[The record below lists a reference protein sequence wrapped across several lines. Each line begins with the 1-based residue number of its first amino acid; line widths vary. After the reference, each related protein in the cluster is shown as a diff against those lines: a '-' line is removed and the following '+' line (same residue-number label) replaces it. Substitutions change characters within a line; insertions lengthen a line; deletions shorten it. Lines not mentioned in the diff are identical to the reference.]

1 MIEENQVIIRRAQ
14 TSDLEKLKEFFIKAY
29 GESTVFQN
37 EEFLLYYYKTLYSEP
52 LYYSLVAVTLN
63 GEIVSHYGG
72 LDYKLILNDKIIP
85 VIWGVNAFTLPE
97 WRGKGINSKIVKY
110 IHDDNE
116 VNAVIGMPLNAP
128 IFYQKFGYNIFN
140 KETFN
145 RFIYALNS
153 KTFDIASHLGYP
165 HEKVNQVL
173 RVKNPDNVQIDSEKI
188 VELSVDN
195 CDSYIFDLEVD
206 ANLIATTYREI
217 DFLKWRVFENPY
229 IKYKVFGH
237 LNGNRIVSYI
247 VIREEVLLPMNYRVS
262 RIVDLFGNKE
272 GVVDLLNH
280 AIDYSI
286 RNNSIYIDF
295 SKYGLLYEEELI
307 KVGFD
312 KLENDEV
319 SILPLVT
326 APIENRPNHEFIVIQ
341 SKLFNDEI
349 HKLSIENVF
358 FTRIDADRDRIAR
371 ITQITRQ

>member
-217 DFLKWRVFENPY
+217 AFLKWRVFENPY

>member
-217 DFLKWRVFENPY
+217 NFLKWRVFENPY